1 MKKIVDVSGFGHS
14 GKTAVTDYLK
24 SFHNVYSFPNHVEFE
39 LFRVAGGLVDLYQA
53 IYQNWSLLRSKA
65 RIEEFKLLVNRI
77 GRIQSKQ
84 KLASYWQ
91 ASGHGYDQYFN
102 GKFIEISNEFLSHLV
117 KDRHNQFWPY
127 ELLRG
132 SETDLFLTK
141 VLKKTIKKEIMSEVY
156 YTERADFLSITEE
169 YITKLFKEVGSNY
182 HTHMILNNA
191 FEPFDPQPCFDMVPN
206 SVLIVVDRDPRDIYA
221 SMINFDD
228 VYVPD
233 FEKYSDAE
241 NVKKSITGFDDI
253 EYFISRYK
261 ILRDNVKKQ
270 SNDRILRINFEEF
283 VLNNELCSEKI
294 RNFIELDQTGESVV
308 PVFNVD
314 KSKKNV
320 GLWKK
325 YSNTPEIKMIE
336 KQLGHFC
343 YDS

>member
-53 IYQNWSLLRSKA
+53 IYQNWSLLRSKV
-65 RIEEFKLLVNRI
+65 RIEEFELLVNRI
-77 GRIQSKQ
+77 GPIQSKH
-84 KLASYWQ
+84 KVSSYWQ

-102 GKFIEISNEFLSHLV
+102 GNFIKISNEFLRRLV
-117 KDRHNQFWPY
+117 KDKHSQFWPY

-132 SETDLFLTK
+132 SEFDLFLTK
-141 VLKKTIKKEIMSEVY
+141 VLKKIIKKEITSDIY
-156 YTERADFLSITEE
+156 YTERGDFLSIAAE
-169 YITKLFKEVGSNY
+169 YITKLFNEVGSCH

-191 FEPFDPQPCFDMVPN
+191 FEPFNPQPCFDMVPN

-233 FEKYSDAE
+233 FEKYNGAE

-261 ILRDNVKKQ
+261 ILRDNVIEQ
-270 SNDRILRINFEEF
+270 SNDRVLRISFEEF
-283 VLNNELCSEKI
+283 VLNNELCSKQI
-294 RNFIELDQTGESVV
+294 RDFIELDQTDNGVSQ
-308 PVFNVD
+308 VFDAD
-314 KSKKNV
+314 KSKKNI

-325 YSNTPEIKMIE
+325 YANIPEIKMIE
-336 KQLGHFC
+336 KRLGQFC